1 MLKSI
6 SKFFVRLAERWMPDP
21 LVIAI
26 ALTIVCFA
34 AAIAFTDFG
43 VIETVDAWGVGYWS
57 LLTFT
62 CQILLILGRTSHPC
76 NSFVPLDVK
85 KSGY

>member
-43 VIETVDAWGVGYWS
+43 VIETVGAWAIGAY
-57 LLTFT
+57 
-62 CQILLILGRTSHPC
+62 
-76 NSFVPLDVK
+76 
-85 KSGY
+85 